1 MRQLASLVLTLACV
15 TLPIAAAGPAA
26 AYTPKWLECDG
37 QSVTSGTSGGK
48 PVNETKPVHD
58 TYVYDDDAKYFYK
71 YQENTN
77 RTVIEPTTE
86 YTSDIIKWGIA
97 QFPGQSGPNWA
108 GELNRSTLALK
119 LNYRDGTETIDFT
132 EQCKSGPP
140 HPGAE

>member
-1 MRQLASLVLTLACV
+1 MRRFASSVLTLAG
-15 TLPIAAAGPAA
+15 AALLMTAADRAA

-37 QSVTSGTSGGK
+37 QSVTAGTSGGK

-58 TYVYDDDAKYFYK
+58 TYVYDDDGKYFYK

-77 RTVIEPTTE
+77 RTAIEPTTQ
-86 YTSDIIKWGIA
+86 YTADVIKWGIT
-97 QFPGQSGPNWA
+97 QFPGQSGPNWT

-132 EQCKSGPP
+132 EQCKPGAP